1 MPGRM
6 ETMRSAMAPPC
17 GGQHIPLGIGLFPD
31 SYPMLALTSLLG
43 TQWQRPSGV
52 AIDSLVGA

>member
-6 ETMRSAMAPPC
+6 ETSRSAMAPPC
-17 GGQHIPLGIGLFPD
+17 GGQHIPLGIDLSLD
-31 SYPMLALTSLLG
+31 SYPMLAPTSLLG